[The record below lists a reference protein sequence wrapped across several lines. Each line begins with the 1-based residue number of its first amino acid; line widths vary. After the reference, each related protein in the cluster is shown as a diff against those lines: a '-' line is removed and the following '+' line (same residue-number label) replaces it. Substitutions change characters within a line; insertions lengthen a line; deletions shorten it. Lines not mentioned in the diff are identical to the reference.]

1 MLTALYIHIPFCN
14 QICTYCDFV
23 KEVASLEKKNAY
35 LNALISEFLSHK
47 EKYSNIKT
55 IYIGGGTPSALS
67 IEQLDLLLH
76 TITSHIDMSKVIE
89 FSIETNPND
98 LTKDKVSILKKH
110 GINRVSIG
118 VQTFNQSQL
127 TFLNRSHK
135 VEDIEIAI
143 NNVKSSG
150 ITNINVDM
158 IFSLIGQTKEELEI
172 DIKKVTSLDITHISY
187 YSLILED
194 RTRLMHLYDKG
205 EISINDEDKEGMMYN
220 LVLDSLVE
228 SGFEHYEISNFCK
241 DNLYS
246 HHNVVYWTNKDYL
259 GLGAGAHS
267 LLNDKRYYNVSSV
280 KKYIENVESGDLK
293 QTSYERN
300 ALQEELMMGLRL
312 LKGVNVSEINK
323 KYNIDLFT
331 KYDKLHYF
339 INENLLQLDKGYL
352 HFTKKGLFVGNVIF
366 GHFLEG

>member
-1 MLTALYIHIPFCN
+1 
-14 QICTYCDFV
+14 
-23 KEVASLEKKNAY
+23 
-35 LNALISEFLSHK
+35 
-47 EKYSNIKT
+47 
-55 IYIGGGTPSALS
+55 
-67 IEQLDLLLH
+67 
-76 TITSHIDMSKVIE
+76 
-89 FSIETNPND
+89 
-98 LTKDKVSILKKH
+98 
-110 GINRVSIG
+110 
-118 VQTFNQSQL
+118 
-127 TFLNRSHK
+127 
-135 VEDIEIAI
+135 
-143 NNVKSSG
+143 
-150 ITNINVDM
+150 
-158 IFSLIGQTKEELEI
+158 
-172 DIKKVTSLDITHISY
+172 
-187 YSLILED
+187 
-194 RTRLMHLYDKG
+194 MHLYDKG

-331 KYDKLHYF
+331 KYDKLNYF